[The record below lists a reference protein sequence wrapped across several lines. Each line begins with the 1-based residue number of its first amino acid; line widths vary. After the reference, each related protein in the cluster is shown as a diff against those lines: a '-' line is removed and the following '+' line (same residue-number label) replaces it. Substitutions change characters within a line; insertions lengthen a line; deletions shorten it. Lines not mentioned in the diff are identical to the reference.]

1 MRDVYVIGVGMTK
14 FGNFP
19 IKPGVKEMGEEAC
32 FKAMKDANVYPKDIE
47 AGYCG
52 VVAGAGGAQGP
63 LAGNLAMKQVGVV
76 GVPITRCEN
85 GCASSSTAFREAWI
99 SVAAGLYDVVLVL
112 GIEKMTGLP
121 TREMLKAMTQ
131 GSDLEIEGFMGMTF
145 PGVFGMI
152 ANRHMKEYGTTREQ
166 MAMVSVKNHHNA
178 TMNPHAHYP
187 KEVSLEKVLKS
198 PMIAY
203 PLGLLDCC
211 PISDGAAAAVI
222 ASRDVAKKFTDTP
235 IKILAAVQ
243 KSGTFLEKLNA
254 TTFDI
259 TVRTAKEAYRMA
271 KVEPKDIDLAEVHDC
286 FTIAE
291 ILHNEDLGF
300 FKKGE
305 GGKAV
310 EEGET
315 QINAKVSI
323 NPSGGLLAKG
333 HPVGATGVAQ
343 ICELVWQ
350 LRGEAGA
357 RQVDGAQ
364 IGLAHCMGNFSH
376 GDGGTCNVTILE
388 R

>member
-1 MRDVYVIGVGMTK
+1 MKDVYVIGVGMTK
-14 FGNFP
+14 FGDFP
-19 IKPGVKEMGEEAC
+19 KKPGIKEMGEEAC
-32 FKAMKDANVYPKDIE
+32 FVAMKDANVTPKDIE

-52 VVAGAGGAQGP
+52 IVAGIGGAQGP
-63 LAGNLAMKQVGVV
+63 LTGNLAMKEVGVI

-99 SVAAGLYDVVLVL
+99 SVAAGFHDVVLVF
-112 GIEKMTGLP
+112 GVEKMRGLP

-131 GSDLEIEGFMGMTF
+131 GSDMEIEGAMGMTF

-152 ANRHMKEYGTTREQ
+152 ANRHMHEYGTKREQ
-166 MAMVSVKNHHNA
+166 LALVSVKNHHNA
-178 TMNPHAHYP
+178 TMNPHAHHP
-187 KEVSLEKVLKS
+187 KEVSVEKVLNS
-198 PMIAY
+198 PLIAY
-203 PLGLLDCC
+203 PLTLLDCC
-211 PISDGAAAAVI
+211 PISDGASAAVI
-222 ASRDVAKKFTDTP
+222 ASEDVARKFTDDP
-235 IKILAAVQ
+235 IKILASSQ
-243 KSGTFLEKLNA
+243 KSGRFLDKINA
-254 TTFDI
+254 STFDLTLR
-259 TVRTAKEAYRMA
+259 TVKEAYNMA

-305 GGKAV
+305 GGTAV

-315 QINAKVSI
+315 EINAKVSI

-343 ICELVWQ
+343 ISELVWQ
-350 LRGEAGA
+350 LRGEAGK
-357 RQVDGAQ
+357 RQVDGAK

-376 GDGGTCNVTILE
+376 GDGGSCNVTILK

>member
-1 MRDVYVIGVGMTK
+1 MKDVYVIGVGMTK

-19 IKPGVKEMGEEAC
+19 IRPGVKEMGEEAC
-32 FKAMKDANVYPKDIE
+32 FNAMKDANVTPKDIE

-52 VVAGAGGAQGP
+52 IVAGVGGAQGP
-63 LAGNLAMKQVGVV
+63 LTGNLAMKQVGVA

-99 SVAAGLYDVVLVL
+99 SVAAGLHDVVLVL
-112 GIEKMTGLP
+112 GVEKMTGLP

-131 GSDLEIEGFMGMTF
+131 GSDVEIEGAMGMTF

-152 ANRHMKEYGTTREQ
+152 TNRHMYEYGTTREQ
-166 MAMVSVKNHHNA
+166 LAMVSVKNHHNA

-187 KEVSLEKVLKS
+187 KEVTVERVLNS
-198 PMIAY
+198 PSIAY

-211 PISDGAAAAVI
+211 PISDGASAAVI
-222 ASRDVAKKFTDTP
+222 ASEDVARRFTDTP
-235 IKILAAVQ
+235 IKILSAVQ
-243 KSGTFLEKLNA
+243 KSGTFMEKLSA

-259 TVRTAKEAYRMA
+259 TVRAAKDAYSLA
-271 KVEPKDIDLAEVHDC
+271 KLEPKDIGLAEVHDC

-315 QINAKVSI
+315 EINGKVTI

-343 ICELVWQ
+343 ISELVWQ
-350 LRGEAGA
+350 LRGEAGK
-357 RQVDGAQ
+357 RQVDGAE

-376 GDGGTCNVTILE
+376 GDGGTCNVTILI

>member
-1 MRDVYVIGVGMTK
+1 MKDVYVIGVGMTK

-19 IKPGVKEMGEEAC
+19 MRPGVKQLGEEAC
-32 FKAMKDANVYPKDIE
+32 FNAMKDANVTPKDIE

-52 VVAGAGGAQGP
+52 IVAGIGGAQGP
-63 LAGNLAMKQVGVV
+63 LSGNLAMKQVGVA

-85 GCASSSTAFREAWI
+85 GCASSSTAFRAAWI
-99 SVAAGLYDVVLVL
+99 SVAAGLHDVVLVL
-112 GIEKMTGLP
+112 GMEKMTGLP
-121 TREMLKAMTQ
+121 TRETLKAMTQ
-131 GSDLEIEGFMGMTF
+131 GSDLEIEGALGMTF

-152 ANRHMKEYGTTREQ
+152 ANRHMHEYGTTKEQ
-166 MAMVSVKNHHNA
+166 LAMVSVKNHHNA

-187 KEVSLEKVLKS
+187 KEVSVEKVLNS

-211 PISDGAAAAVI
+211 PISDGAAATVI
-222 ASRDVAKKFTDTP
+222 ASEDVARKFTDTP
-235 IKILAAVQ
+235 IKILGVAQ
-243 KSGTFLEKLNA
+243 KAGIFREKPNA

-259 TVRTAKEAYRMA
+259 TVRSVKEAYSMA
-271 KVEPKDIDLAEVHDC
+271 KVEPKDVDFAEVHDC

-300 FKKGE
+300 FKKGD

-315 QINAKVSI
+315 EINAKISV

-343 ICELVWQ
+343 ISELVWQ

-357 RQVDGAQ
+357 RQVDGAE

-376 GDGGTCNVTILE
+376 GDGGTCNVTILK

>member
-19 IKPGVKEMGEEAC
+19 TWPGVKEMGEEAC
-32 FKAMKDANVYPKDIE
+32 FNAMKDANVTPKDIE

-52 VVAGAGGAQGP
+52 VVGGIGRSQGP
-63 LAGNLAMKQVGVV
+63 LAGNLAMKQVGVA

-99 SVAAGLYDVVLVL
+99 AVAAGLYDVALVL
-112 GIEKMTGLP
+112 GVEKMAGLP
-121 TREMLKAMTQ
+121 TRMMLKAMSQ
-131 GSDLEIEGFMGMTF
+131 GSDMEIEGAMGMTF
-145 PGVFGMI
+145 PGVFGMV
-152 ANRHMKEYGTTREQ
+152 AMRHMHNYGTTREQ
-166 MAMVSVKNHHNA
+166 LALVSVKNHHNA

-187 KEVSLEKVLKS
+187 KEVTVEKVLGS

-203 PLGLLDCC
+203 PLSLLDCC
-211 PISDGAAAAVI
+211 PVSDGAAAAVI
-222 ASRDVAKKFTDTP
+222 ASGDVARKYTDTP
-235 IKILAAVQ
+235 IKILTAVQ
-243 KSGTFLEKLNA
+243 KSGTFLDTLDIS
-254 TTFDI
+254 TFDI
-259 TVRTAKEAYRMA
+259 TVRAAKEAYRA
-271 KVEPKDIDLAEVHDC
+271 ARLEPKDIDLAEVHDC

-315 QINAKVSI
+315 EINGKVTINA
-323 NPSGGLLAKG
+323 SGGLLAKG

-357 RQVDGAQ
+357 RQVDGAE

-376 GDGGTCNVTILE
+376 GDGGTCNITILK